1 MPQALF
7 TRVKCSSVDKLILP
21 EAGAWLTGSALAW
34 QAQVPGFKFH
44 YGGGGGSVYT
54 HNTTPFLKGTKFRHS
69 LQRG

>member
-21 EAGAWLTGSALAW
+21 EAGAWLIGSALAW

-44 YGGGGGSVYT
+44 YGGGAVLST
-54 HNTTPFLKGTKFRHS
+54 HTILLRS
-69 LQRG
+69 